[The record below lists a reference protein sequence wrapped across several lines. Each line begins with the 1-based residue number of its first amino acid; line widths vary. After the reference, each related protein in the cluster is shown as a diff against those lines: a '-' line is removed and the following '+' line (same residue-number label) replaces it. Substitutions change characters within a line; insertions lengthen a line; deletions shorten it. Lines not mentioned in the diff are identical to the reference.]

1 MIIFNVTKDKVS
13 IKQDDTLNRGEY
25 NVTKCK
31 FLFSKEYDGLVK
43 EAIFFIE
50 EKNIGILLDEN
61 DECNIPQE
69 AFEFRGNIE
78 IGLYAYYTNNDKLE
92 KRYSPSR
99 TTKVISDGSYTSEID
114 NTEEITPTDKEQ
126 MNSIIKNNVE
136 EIKRLSTNKVDK
148 RDGYNLSKNDF
159 SDMYKKKL
167 DGIEQNAQVN
177 KIEKI
182 FINND
187 EMPIVEKNIN
197 ITIPTKLTDLKNDNN
212 FVNDKNYVHTDNNFT
227 HAEKEKLKELNNYD
241 DSSLNEKIVEN
252 SNSILENKKDIQ
264 NLKETSEKNTSNI
277 NEFNKNLQNYS
288 LVTETGYKLDL
299 SIDNSTYVMT
309 LKLLD
314 KKENVLSTGK
324 IDLPIESMIINV
336 SYDSNVKRLTFS
348 LQNGNIINVPLNDLI
363 SGLVTEE
370 NLDEILKEYAL
381 KKDIPKNLSELKN
394 DSNYVK
400 NTDYATRTY
409 AGVIKGT
416 GAFCFTVDSEGQP
429 KLNVLDYN
437 TYKQYSFNNFISKGT
452 LENVIEGKKLETK
465 NNKVISVSK
474 NSTDEQYPSAKCTYE
489 IKKELEKLK
498 DEILEIGEASDSF
511 IHVEDS
517 TMSELQELSVDG
529 VCEQETITG
538 SQLYN
543 INTTSIIAPYVSKTD
558 DDWITVSA
566 SNTTS
571 NVMYVNVFDKLIQK
585 LKTSTDYTIVVEI
598 KSVSYEG
605 NNNYFHVTSHVKP
618 QKTGQFSK
626 EYQPLVNT
634 LINNSVLVTHNT
646 TLADFANSVFGLR
659 TFFSVVPGGSV
670 SITFRLSVLESL
682 DITSSNFVYEKYTG
696 YQPSPSPDYPQD
708 IKTITDSLIVTSC
721 NKNFLKMNDNY
732 SKGYTTT
739 KNGITLKVEDD
750 LSISLKGT
758 ATAKTEFFLFGSWSV
773 RNNSYLPKEI
783 FTISQNG
790 FVDGITSNL
799 GFFKNGNNIKNYGLT
814 YTKKSNTFNLS
825 QIEFDGISYAIA
837 IAEGKTIDTRVYMQ
851 IESGKKTTSFEEQLQ
866 SQITANLPEGEFI
879 GKIDDT
885 YKDALSVDL
894 QADGKYHFV
903 LNKNIGKRILNSGDM
918 SSRIV
923 LNTGDIMYRTM
934 KYTDISINKVFIIL
948 CNRYVGIEKPANRK
962 DGNIYWNSLNRTI
975 DIIDNR
981 ASITT
986 IDEFKTWLSTHNLE
1000 VYYVLENPYKVDL
1013 GIVDMPFSFDE
1024 VTNIFTDSDLLPK
1037 INATYYKNFISTIRN
1052 LQVNNDNL
1060 KNELMSINNRLAV
1073 LESANA
1079 STISDEEESEVVNN
1093 E

>member
-1 MIIFNVTKDKVS
+1 MIIFYVTKDKVS

-148 RDGYNLSKNDF
+148 KDGYNLSENDF
-159 SDMYKKKL
+159 SNMYKKKL
-167 DGIEQNAQVN
+167 DDIEQNAQVN

-182 FINND
+182 FINDD

-197 ITIPTKLTDLKNDNN
+197 ITIPTQLTDLKNDNY

-241 DSSLNEKIVEN
+241 DSSLKEKIVEN

-277 NEFNKNLQNYS
+277 NEFNKNLKNYS

-299 SIDNSTYVMT
+299 NIDNSTYIMT

-314 KKENVLSTGK
+314 KNENVLSTGE

-348 LQNGNIINVPLNDLI
+348 LQNGNVIKVPLNDLI

-370 NLDEILKEYAL
+370 NLEETLKEYAL
-381 KKDIPKNLSELKN
+381 KKDIPKNLSELEN

-400 NTDYATRTY
+400 NTDYATRAY

-416 GAFCFTVDSEGQP
+416 GAFCFIVDSEGQP
-429 KLNVLDYN
+429 KLNILDYN
-437 TYKQYSFNNFISKGT
+437 TYKQYSFNTFISKGT

-465 NNKVISVSK
+465 NNKVVSVSE

-489 IKKELEKLK
+489 IKKDLEKLK
-498 DEILEIGEASDSF
+498 DEILEIGEVSDSY

-517 TMSELQELSVDG
+517 TMSKLKSLSIEGVCQQETTDGTNLCDLNVTQNDKVVYNSDGTITINGAGGFSLNFSKYNFKANTTYYMKWQLVSGTVDYWQVFMSPLASKWIEKDKFISFTSDTDIVSSSLWIHENAKFTNAVIKIWFATAEKDFEKFTGGKASPSIDYEQPIKTIEGNLNFTICNKNLCNGINQNVWIASTINQYGVSVGNYGLCIKVDG
-529 VCEQETITG
+529 ISSYTI
-538 SQLYN
+538 S
-543 INTTSIIAPYVSKTD
+543 
-558 DDWITVSA
+558 
-566 SNTTS
+566 S
-571 NVMYVNVFDKLIQK
+571 NVIQER
-585 LKTSTDYTIVVEI
+585 YRV
-598 KSVSYEG
+598 G
-605 NNNYFHVTSHVKP
+605 
-618 QKTGQFSK
+618 FSK
-626 EYQPLVNT
+626 ENPL
-634 LINNSVLVTHNT
+634 
-646 TLADFANSVFGLR
+646 
-659 TFFSVVPGGSV
+659 
-670 SITFRLSVLESL
+670 E
-682 DITSSNFVYEKYTG
+682 
-696 YQPSPSPDYPQD
+696 
-708 IKTITDSLIVTSC
+708 
-721 NKNFLKMNDNY
+721 
-732 SKGYTTT
+732 
-739 KNGITLKVEDD
+739 
-750 LSISLKGT
+750 
-758 ATAKTEFFLFGSWSV
+758 
-773 RNNSYLPKEI
+773 
-783 FTISQNG
+783 
-790 FVDGITSNL
+790 
-799 GFFKNGNNIKNYGLT
+799 NIKNRTIYSRQRLDNTQSSVTMSSVGYKYLIVNAT
-814 YTKKSNTFNLS
+814 DLSNI
-825 QIEFDGISYAIA
+825 QIEIGDKA
-837 IAEGKTIDTRVYMQ
+837 
-851 IESGKKTTSFEEQLQ
+851 TSFEKHIQ

-885 YKDALSVDL
+885 YKDALSIDL
-894 QADGKYHFV
+894 QDDGKYHLM
-903 LNKNIGKRILNSGDM
+903 LNKMVGKRILNSGDM

-934 KYTDISINKVFIIL
+934 KLRYISINKVFIIL
-948 CNRYVGIEKPANRK
+948 CNRYVGIETPAKRK
-962 DGNIYWNSLNRTI
+962 DGNIYWNSINMTI
-975 DIIDNR
+975 DVIDNR
-981 ASITT
+981 TSITT
-986 IDEFKTWLSTHNLE
+986 IDEFKTWLSTHNIE
-1000 VYYVLENPYKVDL
+1000 VYYVLKEPYKVDL
-1013 GIVDMPFSFDE
+1013 GIVDMLFSYDK

-1052 LQVNNDNL
+1052 LKVNNETL
-1060 KNELMSINNRLAV
+1060 KNELVSINNRLAA
-1073 LESANA
+1073 LENANA

>member
-1 MIIFNVTKDKVS
+1 MIIFYVTKDKVS

-148 RDGYNLSKNDF
+148 KYGYNLSENDF
-159 SDMYKKKL
+159 SNIYKKKL

-182 FINND
+182 FIND
-187 EMPIVEKNIN
+187 EEMPNVEKNIN
-197 ITIPTKLTDLKNDNN
+197 ITIPTKLTDLKNDNH

-277 NEFNKNLQNYS
+277 NEFNKNLQNCS
-288 LVTETGYKLDL
+288 LITETGYKLDL

-314 KKENVLSTGK
+314 KNENVLSTGK

-363 SGLVTEE
+363 SGLVTDESLE
-370 NLDEILKEYAL
+370 NT
-381 KKDIPKNLSELKN
+381 LKN
-394 DSNYVK
+394 YSLIKDVPTKVSQLENDSKYVK
-400 NTDYATRTY
+400 NTDYAENNGK
-409 AGVIKGT
+409 AGILKIYSHNYVNIDENGLLIALV
-416 GAFCFTVDSEGQP
+416 GQYNNYTVMS
-429 KLNVLDYN
+429 
-437 TYKQYSFNNFISKGT
+437 NNAFISKGT
-452 LENVIEGKKLETK
+452 LENVITGKNLENA
-465 NNKVISVSK
+465 NNKITFVGTS
-474 NSTDEQYPSAKCTYE
+474 STDIEYPSAKCVYK
-489 IKKELEKLK
+489 IKEDVDNLKSDILEK
-498 DEILEIGEASDSF
+498 GETSDTF

-517 TMSELQELSVDG
+517 AMAEYQELSVDG
-529 VCEQETITG
+529 VLKQTTTTG
-538 SQLYN
+538 KNLLD
-543 INTTSIIAPYVSKTD
+543 YVSNLIATEGLTSVINED
-558 DDWITVSA
+558 GSIT
-566 SNTTS
+566 TTG
-571 NVMYVNVFDKLIQK
+571 KP
-585 LKTSTDYTIVVEI
+585 T
-598 KSVSYEG
+598 
-605 NNNYFHVTSHVKP
+605 NNYSRVIR
-618 QKTGQFSK
+618 
-626 EYQPLVNT
+626 N
-634 LINNSVLVTHNT
+634 I
-646 TLADFANSVFGLR
+646 
-659 TFFSVVPGGSV
+659 
-670 SITFRLSVLESL
+670 
-682 DITSSNFVYEKYTG
+682 DITSMLEDEQTYTISQSTANNKIYVQIIIDKYDGTYAYHNSIQGSSSFTVNKTIYKKYIITIQSNTISSWGDSPLTITNKYMLCKGIDTADTSFEPYTG
-696 YQPSPSPDYPQD
+696 GQPSPNPDYPQE
-708 IKTITDSLIVTSC
+708 IKTIENSLKITSC
-721 NKNFLKMNDNY
+721 NKNLFKMNDNY

-758 ATAKTEFFLFGSWSV
+758 ATAKTEFFLFGSWNIK
-773 RNNSYLPKEI
+773 NNRYIPKGI

-799 GFFKNGNNIKNYGLT
+799 GFFKDGVNVQNFGLT
-814 YTKKSNTFNLS
+814 YIKTSSLFNSSL
-825 QIEFDGISYAIA
+825 IEFDGMSYSISIA
-837 IAEGKTIDTRVYMQ
+837 NGKTIDTQVYTQ
-851 IESGKKTTSFEEQLQ
+851 IENDKKATSYIQHIQ

-879 GKIDDT
+879 GKINDT
-885 YKDALSVDL
+885 YKDTLKVEYNEE
-894 QADGKYHFV
+894 DGQYHLV
-903 LNKNIGKRILNSGDM
+903 LNKMVAKVVLDGANNELYGNVSTDYYWEYFRTKFKGGVSTEQSAIVNYLNQTTNARVVIIENGTLYLRFPKSSGIDV
-918 SSRIV
+918 S
-923 LNTGDIMYRTM
+923 T
-934 KYTDISINKVFIIL
+934 NKKFNEWAKDHNVII
-948 CNRYVGIEKPANRK
+948 
-962 DGNIYWNSLNRTI
+962 
-975 DIIDNR
+975 
-981 ASITT
+981 
-986 IDEFKTWLSTHNLE
+986 
-1000 VYYVLENPYKVDL
+1000 YYALATPYAVDL
-1013 GIVDMPFSFDE
+1013 GVVDMPITYNE
-1024 VTNIFTDSDLLPK
+1024 VTNLFTDSDLLPK
-1037 INATYYKNFISTIRN
+1037 INVKYYKNFISTIRN
-1052 LQVNNDNL
+1052 LKVNNANL
-1060 KNELMSINNRLAV
+1060 KNELMSINNRLVA

>member
-69 AFEFRGNIE
+69 AFKFRGNVE
-78 IGLYAYYTNNDKLE
+78 IGLYAYYTNNNKLE

-136 EIKRLSTNKVDK
+136 KIKMLSTNKVDK
-148 RDGYNLSKNDF
+148 VDGYNLSENNF
-159 SDMYKKKL
+159 SNIYKKKL

-182 FINND
+182 FINDD
-187 EMPIVEKNIN
+187 EMPIVEKKIN
-197 ITIPTKLTDLKNDNN
+197 ITIPTKLTDLKNDNH

-227 HAEKEKLKELNNYD
+227 HTEKEKLKELNNYD

-277 NEFNKNLQNYS
+277 NKFNKNLQNYS

-299 SIDNSTYVMT
+299 SIDSSTYIMT

-314 KKENVLSTGK
+314 KNENVLSTGK

-370 NLDEILKEYAL
+370 NLDETLKEYAL

-400 NTDYATRTY
+400 KTDYATRTVS
-409 AGVIKGT
+409 GVIKGT
-416 GAFCFTVDSEGQP
+416 GAFSFIVDSEGQP
-429 KLNVLDYN
+429 KVNVLDYN
-437 TYKQYSFNNFISKGT
+437 VYKQYSFNHFISKGT

-465 NNKVISVSK
+465 DNKVVSVSK

-498 DEILEIGEASDSF
+498 DEILEIGEVSDSY

-517 TMSELQELSVDG
+517 TMSKLKSLSVDG
-529 VCEQETITG
+529 VCQQETTTG
-538 SQLYN
+538 KNLLD
-543 INTTSIIAPYVSKTD
+543 YVSNIISSANGLTSVINEDGSITTKGKPTKDYTTIVKGYSITDILEDGQTYTILQAVASPKLYIQVNARKHDNTYTYIVLGDKFKKSKSFKVDKTTYLSYT
-558 DDWITVSA
+558 ITVQTF
-566 SNTTS
+566 TTEDWGDS
-571 NVMYVNVFDKLIQK
+571 SLTITNKYMLCKG
-585 LKTSTDYTIVVEI
+585 TDTAE
-598 KSVSYEG
+598 S
-605 NNNYFHVTSHVKP
+605 
-618 QKTGQFSK
+618 
-626 EYQPLVNT
+626 
-634 LINNSVLVTHNT
+634 
-646 TLADFANSVFGLR
+646 
-659 TFFSVVPGGSV
+659 FFEP
-670 SITFRLSVLESL
+670 
-682 DITSSNFVYEKYTG
+682 YTG
-696 YQPSPSPDYPQD
+696 GIASPNPDYPQE
-708 IKTITDSLIVTSC
+708 ISTITDSLNITSY
-721 NKNFLKMNDNY
+721 NKNLFDKNDENMFLKDLVPDNAGLVL
-732 SKGYTTT
+732 SGTTNLSAKKFIRT
-739 KNGITLKVEDD
+739 AILKC
-750 LSISLKGT
+750 KPNT
-758 ATAKTEFFLFGSWSV
+758 T
-773 RNNSYLPKEI
+773 Y
-783 FTISQNG
+783 TISKL
-790 FVDGITSNL
+790 S
-799 GFFKNGNNIKNYGLT
+799 
-814 YTKKSNTFNLS
+814 SNTFYIYESEELPSINYQMRMILNTGNDKS
-825 QIEFDGISYAIA
+825 KYTFTTSQSAKYIVFKFFNVWTNELYSYDEIVSSIQIE
-837 IAEGKTIDTRVYMQ
+837 EGQ
-851 IESGKKTTSFEEQLQ
+851 QTSLEQHLQ
-866 SQITANLPEGEFI
+866 SQITANLPEEEFI
-879 GKIDDT
+879 GKINDT
-885 YKDALSVDL
+885 YEDTLSIDL
-894 QADGKYHFV
+894 QDDGKYHLI
-903 LNKNIGKRILNSGDM
+903 LNKMVGKRILNSSDM
-918 SSRIV
+918 STRIV

-934 KYTDISINKVFIIL
+934 KFRNISINKVFIIL

-962 DGNIYWNSLNRTI
+962 DGNIYWNSINMTI
-975 DIIDNR
+975 DVIDNR
-981 ASITT
+981 TNITT

-1000 VYYVLENPYKVDL
+1000 VYYVLEEPYKIDL
-1013 GIVDMPFSFDE
+1013 GIVDMPFSFE
-1024 VTNIFTDSDLLPK
+1024 KVTNIFTDSDLLPK
-1037 INATYYKNFISTIRN
+1037 INAKYYKNFISTIRN
-1052 LQVNNDNL
+1052 LKVNNDNL
-1060 KNELMSINNRLAV
+1060 KNELVSINNRLAV
-1073 LESANA
+1073 LENANVSAVN
-1079 STISDEEESEVVNN
+1079 DEVTEESEVTSN

>member
-148 RDGYNLSKNDF
+148 KDGYNLSENDF
-159 SDMYKKKL
+159 SNIYKKKL

-182 FINND
+182 FIND
-187 EMPIVEKNIN
+187 EEMPNVEKNIN
-197 ITIPTKLTDLKNDNN
+197 ITIPKKLTDLKNDNH

-299 SIDNSTYVMT
+299 SIDNSTYIMT
-309 LKLLD
+309 IKLLD
-314 KKENVLSTGK
+314 KNENVLSTGE

-336 SYDSNVKRLTFS
+336 SYDSNIKRLTFS
-348 LQNGNIINVPLNDLI
+348 LQNGNVIKVPLNDLI

-370 NLDEILKEYAL
+370 NLEETLKEYAL
-381 KKDIPKNLSELKN
+381 KKDIPKNLSELEN
-394 DSNYVK
+394 DSNYIK
-400 NTDYATRTY
+400 NTDYATRTS

-465 NNKVISVSK
+465 DNKVVSVSK
-474 NSTDEQYPSAKCTYE
+474 NSTDVQYPSAKCTYK
-489 IKKELEKLK
+489 IKEDVDNLK
-498 DEILEIGEASDSF
+498 SDILETGEVSDTF

-517 TMSELQELSVDG
+517 TKNELLKLEVDG
-529 VCEQETITG
+529 VCEQETTTGKNLCDATLLPITQFG
-538 SQLYN
+538 ITISKNNTGDIIINGTPDYSEGYKQFN
-543 INTTSIIAPYVSKTD
+543 IGAKKTLEPGTYTTSVENKKNGLGIALGGFDGQLNLTMSGVEKT
-558 DDWITVSA
+558 
-566 SNTTS
+566 
-571 NVMYVNVFDKLIQK
+571 
-585 LKTSTDYTIVVEI
+585 KTSTATKIYNIFPQINISYDAGTFKNYIFNPMIE
-598 KSVSYEG
+598 KSAIATKYE
-605 NNNYFHVTSHVKP
+605 P
-618 QKTGQFSK
+618 
-626 EYQPLVNT
+626 
-634 LINNSVLVTHNT
+634 
-646 TLADFANSVFGLR
+646 
-659 TFFSVVPGGSV
+659 
-670 SITFRLSVLESL
+670 
-682 DITSSNFVYEKYTG
+682 YTG
-696 YQPSPSPDYPQD
+696 GQSSPRPDYPQD

-721 NKNFLKMNDNY
+721 NKNLFDKNDENMFLKDLVPDNAGLIL
-732 SKGYTTT
+732 S
-739 KNGITLKVEDD
+739 GITNLSAQNFIRTAILKC
-750 LSISLKGT
+750 KPNT
-758 ATAKTEFFLFGSWSV
+758 T
-773 RNNSYLPKEI
+773 Y
-783 FTISQNG
+783 TISKLASRTFYIYDSEKLPSINYRMRTILNNG
-790 FVDGITSNL
+790 TDKSKYTFTTSQFAKYIVFK
-799 GFFKNGNNIKNYGLT
+799 FF
-814 YTKKSNTFNLS
+814 NTWANELYS
-825 QIEFDGISYAIA
+825 YDEIVSSIQIE
-837 IAEGKTIDTRVYMQ
+837 EGQ
-851 IESGKKTTSFEEQLQ
+851 QTSLEQHLQ
-866 SQITANLPEGEFI
+866 SQIIANLPAGEFI
-879 GKIDDT
+879 GGINDT
-885 YKDALSVDL
+885 YKDTLSIEL
-894 QADGKYHFV
+894 QDDETYHLV
-903 LNKNIGKRILNSGDM
+903 LNKMVYREIYDGSEKWLMNYGTGLFHLATSNSFISEVKSFSNYFIYNSIQSNIYYKMNDGEFALQ
-918 SSRIV
+918 
-923 LNTGDIMYRTM
+923 
-934 KYTDISINKVFIIL
+934 KYVYNKGINYSLFVKNISIS
-948 CNRYVGIEKPANRK
+948 
-962 DGNIYWNSLNRTI
+962 NI
-975 DIIDNR
+975 DD
-981 ASITT
+981 
-986 IDEFKTWLSTHNLE
+986 FKTWLSTHNIE
-1000 VYYVLENPYKVDL
+1000 VYYALEEPYKVDL
-1013 GIVDMPFSFDE
+1013 GIVDMPFSYDE

-1037 INATYYKNFISTIRN
+1037 ITATYYKNFISTIRN
-1052 LQVNNDNL
+1052 LKVNNENL
-1060 KNELMSINNRLAV
+1060 KNELVSINNRLAA
-1073 LESANA
+1073 LENANA
-1079 STISDEEESEVVNN
+1079 SAISEEESEVTSN

>member
-1 MIIFNVTKDKVS
+1 MIVFNVTKDKVS

-69 AFEFRGNIE
+69 AFKFRGNIE
-78 IGLYAYYTNNDKLE
+78 IGLYAYYTNNNKLE

-148 RDGYNLSKNDF
+148 VDGYNLSENNF
-159 SDMYKKKL
+159 SNIYKKKL

-182 FINND
+182 FINDD
-187 EMPIVEKNIN
+187 EMPIVDKKIN

-227 HAEKEKLKELNNYD
+227 HEEKEKLKELNNYD
-241 DSSLNEKIVEN
+241 DSSLNEKIGEN

-370 NLDEILKEYAL
+370 NLDETLKEYAL

-400 NTDYATRTY
+400 NTDYATSSVGGVVTLNNYYGIGIASKGQLVGFPKSYLTY
-409 AGVIKGT
+409 T
-416 GAFCFTVDSEGQP
+416 NSE
-429 KLNVLDYN
+429 NRVL
-437 TYKQYSFNNFISKGT
+437 ISKGT

-465 NNKVISVSK
+465 NNKVVSVSK
-474 NSTDEQYPSAKCTYE
+474 NSTDDQYPSAKCTYE
-489 IKKELEKLK
+489 IKKDLEKLK
-498 DEILEIGEASDSF
+498 DEILEIGEVSDSY
-511 IHVEDS
+511 IHLEDS

-529 VCEQETITG
+529 VCEQETTTGKNLLNYIYNLIPNGYGLTNTINLDGSITTSG
-538 SQLYN
+538 KPTKNYVLILKAHNIINILEDKQTYTISQEKKNNKLFIQINAKKFDGTFTYYNCGTAASSFTVDKSLYESY
-543 INTTSIIAPYVSKTD
+543 ILIIQTYTTSIWGDNPLTITNKYMLCKGTD
-558 DDWITVSA
+558 T
-566 SNTTS
+566 
-571 NVMYVNVFDKLIQK
+571 
-585 LKTSTDYTIVVEI
+585 
-598 KSVSYEG
+598 
-605 NNNYFHVTSHVKP
+605 
-618 QKTGQFSK
+618 
-626 EYQPLVNT
+626 
-634 LINNSVLVTHNT
+634 
-646 TLADFANSVFGLR
+646 AD
-659 TFFSVVPGGSV
+659 TFFEP
-670 SITFRLSVLESL
+670 
-682 DITSSNFVYEKYTG
+682 YTG
-696 YQPSPSPDYPQD
+696 GQPSPNVNYPQK
-708 IKTITDSLIVTSC
+708 IKTITGNTNLTSC
-721 NKNFLKMNDNY
+721 NKNLFKMNDNY
-732 SKGYTTT
+732 SKGYVIT

-758 ATAKTEFFLFGSWSV
+758 ATNKTEFFLFGSWGIK
-773 RNNSYLPKEI
+773 NNRYIPKEI

-799 GFFKNGNNIKNYGLT
+799 GFFKNGVNVQNYGLT
-814 YTKKSNTFNLS
+814 YTKTSSLFNSSL
-825 QIEFDGISYAIA
+825 IEFDGMSYSISIA
-837 IAEGKTIDTRVYMQ
+837 DGKTIDIRVYTQ
-851 IESGKKTTSFEEQLQ
+851 IESDTKATSYMQHIQ
-866 SQITANLPEGEFI
+866 SQITANLLDEEFI
-879 GKIDDT
+879 GKINDI
-885 YKDALSVDL
+885 YKDTLEVDL
-894 QADGKYHFV
+894 QDDGKYHLM
-903 LNKNIGKRILNSGDM
+903 LNKMVGKRILNSGDI

-934 KYTDISINKVFIIL
+934 KLRDISINKVFIIL
-948 CNRYVGIEKPANRK
+948 CNRYVGIEKPAKRK
-962 DGNIYWNSLNRTI
+962 DGNIYWNSINMTI
-975 DIIDNR
+975 DVIDNR
-981 ASITT
+981 TSITT
-986 IDEFKTWLSTHNLE
+986 IDEFKTWLSTNNVE

-1013 GIVDMPFSFDE
+1013 GIVDMPFSYDE
-1024 VTNIFTDSDLLPK
+1024 VTNIFTDSELLPK
-1037 INATYYKNFISTIRN
+1037 INAKYYKNFISTIRN
-1052 LQVNNDNL
+1052 LKVNNDNL
-1060 KNELMSINNRLAV
+1060 KNELVSINNRLAV
-1073 LESANA
+1073 LENANVSAVN
-1079 STISDEEESEVVNN
+1079 DEVTEESEVTSN

>member
-1 MIIFNVTKDKVS
+1 MIIFYVTKDKVS

-148 RDGYNLSKNDF
+148 KDGYNLSENDF
-159 SDMYKKKL
+159 SNIYKKKL

-182 FINND
+182 FINDD
-187 EMPIVEKNIN
+187 EMPNVEKNIN
-197 ITIPTKLTDLKNDNN
+197 ITIPTKLTDLKNDNH

-227 HAEKEKLKELNNYD
+227 HSEKEKLKELNNYD

-299 SIDNSTYVMT
+299 SIDNSTYIMT

-314 KKENVLSTGK
+314 KNENVLSTGE

-336 SYDSNVKRLTFS
+336 SYDSNIKRLTFS
-348 LQNGNIINVPLNDLI
+348 LQNGNVINVPLNDLI

-370 NLDEILKEYAL
+370 NLEETLKEYAL
-381 KKDIPKNLSELKN
+381 KKDIPKNLSELEN
-394 DSNYVK
+394 DSNYIK

-465 NNKVISVSK
+465 DNKVVSVSK
-474 NSTDEQYPSAKCTYE
+474 NSTDVQYPSAKCTYK
-489 IKKELEKLK
+489 IKEDVDNLK
-498 DEILEIGEASDSF
+498 SDILETGEVSDTF

-517 TMSELQELSVDG
+517 TKNELLKLEVDG
-529 VCEQETITG
+529 VCEQETTTGKNLCDATLLPITQFG
-538 SQLYN
+538 ITISKNNTGDIIINGTPDYSEGYKQFN
-543 INTTSIIAPYVSKTD
+543 IGAKKTLEPGTYTTSVENKKNGLGIALGGFDGQLNLTMSGVEKT
-558 DDWITVSA
+558 
-566 SNTTS
+566 
-571 NVMYVNVFDKLIQK
+571 
-585 LKTSTDYTIVVEI
+585 KTSTATKIYNISPQINISYDAGTFKNYIFNPMIE
-598 KSVSYEG
+598 KSAIATKYE
-605 NNNYFHVTSHVKP
+605 P
-618 QKTGQFSK
+618 
-626 EYQPLVNT
+626 
-634 LINNSVLVTHNT
+634 
-646 TLADFANSVFGLR
+646 
-659 TFFSVVPGGSV
+659 
-670 SITFRLSVLESL
+670 
-682 DITSSNFVYEKYTG
+682 YTG
-696 YQPSPSPDYPQD
+696 GQPSPSLDYPQE
-708 IKTITDSLIVTSC
+708 IKTITDSLNLTSC
-721 NKNFLKMNDNY
+721 NKNMFKMNDNY

-758 ATAKTEFFLFGSWSV
+758 TTDRTEFFLFGSWSV

-799 GFFKNGNNIKNYGLT
+799 AFFKNGNNIQNYGLT
-814 YTKKSNTFNLS
+814 YIKTSNIFNLS
-825 QIEFDGISYAIA
+825 LIEFDGISYAIA
-837 IAEGKTIDTRVYMQ
+837 IAEGKTIDTRVYIQ

-866 SQITANLPEGEFI
+866 SQITANLPEDEFI
-879 GKIDDT
+879 GNIDSI
-885 YKDALSVDL
+885 YKDTLSIEL
-894 QADGKYHFV
+894 QDDETYHLI
-903 LNKNIGKRILNSGDM
+903 LNKIIFREIYDGSEDWAMTYGEHMFNLRTSSKFIPRINSYSNYCIYNPVQSYIYNTLKDNEFALQKFTSNKN
-918 SSRIV
+918 SS
-923 LNTGDIMYRTM
+923 
-934 KYTDISINKVFIIL
+934 YTLFLKFMSINNVK
-948 CNRYVGIEKPANRK
+948 
-962 DGNIYWNSLNRTI
+962 
-975 DIIDNR
+975 
-981 ASITT
+981 
-986 IDEFKTWLSTHNLE
+986 EFKNWLSTHKME
-1000 VYYVLENPYKVDL
+1000 IYYVLEEPYKIDL

-1052 LQVNNDNL
+1052 LKVNNETL

-1073 LESANA
+1073 LENANVNA
-1079 STISDEEESEVVNN
+1079 VNGEVIEESEVVNN